1 MRICLV
7 NLKLWPSK
15 RQHFCAS
22 AKPCKCVC
30 VRNTIE
36 CVSVVVVYVHDKC
49 TWFVILRNFF
59 RWQHNYQ
66 KCSEKGIEKR
76 SNRDFV
82 ICTGIVCTSLTHAHS
97 FSAQKGRMSKMSVAC
112 RINVLLAIKMPKVF
126 ESKYL

>member
-1 MRICLV
+1 MRR
-7 NLKLWPSK
+7 PS
-15 RQHFCAS
+15 HAS
-22 AKPCKCVC
+22 
-30 VRNTIE
+30 
-36 CVSVVVVYVHDKC
+36 VYVFAIQLNVLVLLLYMCMISAHDLLFYG
-49 TWFVILRNFF
+49 TFF
-59 RWQHNYQ
+59 ADSTTNQ